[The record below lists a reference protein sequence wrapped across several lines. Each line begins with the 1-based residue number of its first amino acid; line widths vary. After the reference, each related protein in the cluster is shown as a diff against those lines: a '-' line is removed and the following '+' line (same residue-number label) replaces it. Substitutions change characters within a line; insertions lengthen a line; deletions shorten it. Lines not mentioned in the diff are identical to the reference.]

1 MVVGWWRRPFP
12 PANAGGSDKVTV
24 GSDKGISMAETK
36 DKPDSAINPEGV
48 AETTSGAGPES
59 LPAVASPQSTEQS
72 PNETP
77 ATLPGQPF
85 EIAVLALQ
93 NTTLFPETVVPLA
106 VGRPR
111 SVAAV
116 EAALSSEEKLLA
128 CITVKADVTTNQ
140 DARPPDLYEVGT
152 LTMIKRMERIEN
164 TMHIIAQG
172 TERIKVI
179 EWKQEDPYLRA
190 VVQILPDVSIKDA
203 EEVEAIKRNVQAMVQ
218 EALAL
223 LPGVPPEVRVAMLG
237 SVEPVRLAYFLGS
250 ILNLGVEQEQKML
263 EADTADEL
271 LRLAHTYLARE
282 LEIIQLRSKIATEA
296 QSEMD
301 KSQRDYIL
309 RQQMKAIQKEL
320 GEDEGGER
328 AEAEMLRERLAA
340 ADLPDE
346 VRTEAE
352 RELKRLEKLPSA
364 APDYH
369 VIRTYLE
376 YVLELPW
383 RKSSEDKLDLTE
395 ARKILD
401 EDHYGLED
409 VKERILEFLAVIKLR
424 PDAKSP
430 ILCFVGPPGVG
441 KTSLGRSIARAL
453 GRQFERMS
461 LGGMRDE
468 AELRG
473 HRRTY
478 IGSMPGRV
486 IQSIRRAGVN
496 NPVLMLDEID
506 KLGNDYRGDP
516 SSALLEIL
524 DPQQNNS
531 FRDHYIDL
539 PFDLSKVFFIA
550 TANQMGPIPP
560 PLRDRMEVITI
571 PGYSDMEKL
580 QIAKRYLVPRQTEEN
595 GLKPG
600 QLTITDA
607 AIELIATRYTREAGV
622 RQLERTVGRINRK
635 VALKIAQAE
644 AETVNVD
651 AADIHEYLGAPK
663 FYPEQARKELPAGV
677 ATGMAWTEMGG
688 EVLFIEATLL
698 PGGSGLQITGQ
709 LGEVMQESA
718 RAARSYLWSH
728 ASEFGIGPEM
738 FKDYGVH
745 LHVPA
750 GAIPKDGPSAGVTI
764 TAALASLYSGRRV
777 RPDTAMTG
785 EITLS
790 GLVFPVGGLKEKIL
804 AAHRAGIRRILLPSR
819 NEADIEDLPE
829 DVRKELTIVF
839 VSRIS
844 EVIEAALEVL
854 VANPPPPLLGT
865 NPQHNSGTHSD
876 TTSAPLAVRQN

>member
-1 MVVGWWRRPFP
+1 
-12 PANAGGSDKVTV
+12 
-24 GSDKGISMAETK
+24 MAEEKTSEPEAPLPPTK
-36 DKPDSAINPEGV
+36 RDGV
-48 AETTSGAGPES
+48 
-59 LPAVASPQSTEQS
+59 
-72 PNETP
+72 
-77 ATLPGQPF
+77 PF
-85 EIAVLALQ
+85 EIPVLPLQ
-93 NTTLFPETVVPLA
+93 NTTLFPETMVPLA
-106 VGRPR
+106 VGRPA
-111 SVAAV
+111 SMAAV

-128 CITVKADVTTNQ
+128 CISVRADKTSDG
-140 DARPPDLYEVGT
+140 DAAAEDLYEVGT
-152 LTMIKRMERIEN
+152 LVMIKRMERADD
-164 TMHIIAQG
+164 TMHLIVQG
-172 TERIKVI
+172 ADRIRVL
-179 EWKQEDPYLRA
+179 EWVGREPFLRA
-190 VVQILPDVSIKDA
+190 RVEILPDLEVKNID
-203 EEVEAIKRNVQAMVQ
+203 EVEAAKRNVQQ
-218 EALAL
+218 LIQQALAY
-223 LPGVPPEVRVAMLG
+223 LPQVPPEVRMVVLSADD
-237 SVEPVRLAYFLGS
+237 PVRLAYFLGS
-250 ILNLGVEQEQKML
+250 ILNLGVDKEQQML
-263 EADTADEL
+263 EANTVDEL
-271 LRLAHTYLARE
+271 MHLAHDFLAHE
-282 LEIIQLRSKIATEA
+282 VEIIRLRSKIANEA
-296 QSEMD
+296 QTEMD
-301 KSQRDYIL
+301 KSQRDYVL

-320 GEDEGGER
+320 GDDESGEK
-328 AEAEMLRERLAA
+328 AEADQLRERLEK
-340 ADLPDE
+340 ADLPDD
-346 VRTEAE
+346 VRKEAT
-352 RELKRLEKLPSA
+352 RELKRMEQLPQA

-383 RKSSEDKLDLTE
+383 LKSSEEKLDLNE
-395 ARKILD
+395 ARKVLD

-409 VKERILEFLAVIKLR
+409 IKERILEFLAVIKLR
-424 PDAKSP
+424 PDTKSP

-478 IGSMPGRV
+478 IGSMPGRI
-486 IQSIRRAGVN
+486 IQSLRRAGVN

-524 DPQQNNS
+524 DPQQNNT
-531 FRDHYIDL
+531 FRDHYLDL
-539 PFDLSKVFFIA
+539 PFDLSRVFFIA
-550 TANQMGPIPP
+550 TANQLGPIPP
-560 PLRDRMEVITI
+560 PLRDRMEVINI
-571 PGYSDMEKL
+571 AGYSDMEKL
-580 QIAKRYLVPRQTEEN
+580 QIAKRYLIPRQIEEN

-600 QLTITDA
+600 QLIISDA
-607 AIELIATRYTREAGV
+607 AVELIAARYTREAGV
-622 RQLERTVGRINRK
+622 RQLERSVGSLARK
-635 VALKIAQAE
+635 VALKIAQGE

-651 AADIHEYLGAPK
+651 ADDLHDYLGAPR

-698 PGGSGLQITGQ
+698 PGGRGLTITGQ

-718 RAARSYLWSH
+718 RAAQSYLWSH
-728 ASEFGIGPEM
+728 ANEFGINPEM

-764 TAALASLYSGRRV
+764 TAALASLYTGRRV

-829 DVRKELTIVF
+829 DVRKELQIVF

-844 EVIEAALEVL
+844 EVIDAALEVL
-854 VANPPPPLLGT
+854 VANPPPP
-865 NPQHNSGTHSD
+865 PIV
-876 TTSAPLAVRQN
+876 TTSSHPDAIARQPDPPQAPLTVRQS